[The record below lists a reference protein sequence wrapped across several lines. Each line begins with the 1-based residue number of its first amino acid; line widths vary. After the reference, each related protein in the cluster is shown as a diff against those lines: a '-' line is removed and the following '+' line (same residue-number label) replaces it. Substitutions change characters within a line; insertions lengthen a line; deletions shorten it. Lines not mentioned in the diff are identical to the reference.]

1 MAESIRRPGL
11 GLRAWAVLVA
21 VWLAAPA
28 LIIIPLG
35 FTKAQSFQ
43 FPPKEWSLRWY
54 QRFFTEP
61 AWIDSLV
68 NSLQIAALVMV
79 VATVLGSAAAYA
91 LNRARIRGRNIVS
104 AAILAPMVVPG
115 IVTAVAVL
123 GVFLRWRLTGTITGF
138 VAAHTVLALPF
149 VFVAVTASLSTFD
162 RRLERAAISLGATPW
177 ETFRRVTLPLI
188 LPGVL
193 SGAVF
198 AFVTSLDE
206 VVIALY
212 LQAPQLRTLPVQMFN
227 SVTIDV
233 DPTIASASTLILLAT
248 TALILLPQL
257 VGGSAPKKR
266 KR

>member
-1 MAESIRRPGL
+1 MADSIRRPGF

-28 LIIIPLG
+28 LIIVPLG

-61 AWIDSLV
+61 AWIDSLLD
-68 NSLQIAALVMV
+68 SLRIAVVVMV

-91 LNRARIRGRNIVS
+91 LNRSRIPGKNVVS
-104 AAILAPMVVPG
+104 AAILAPMIVPG
-115 IVTAVAVL
+115 IVTAVAIL
-123 GVFLRWRLTGTITGF
+123 GVFLRWRLNGTLVGF

-149 VFVAVTASLSTFD
+149 VFVAVTASLSSFD
-162 RRLERAAISLGATPW
+162 RRLERASMSLGATPW
-177 ETFRRVTLPLI
+177 STLRHVTLPLI

-212 LQAPQLRTLPVQMFN
+212 LQTPHLRTLPVQMFN

-233 DPTIASASTLILLAT
+233 DPTIASASTLILLVT

-257 VGGSAPKKR
+257 AGGAPTKK
-266 KR
+266 KE